1 MNQYNKKVVQGK
13 EQFSDLELAK
23 SRAALLKNK
32 AIENIGEF
40 LEEFETNF
48 TQRGGKVIWAQDAEE
63 ALKEVML
70 IMNRVGAK
78 SIVKGKSMVTEEIK
92 LNEELE
98 KNDIESIETDLGE
111 YIVQLRGEPPY
122 HIVTPAMHLSKE
134 DIAETFNEKMGTP
147 IDATPE
153 YITNFVRN
161 ELRAKYT
168 TADVGI
174 TGGNF
179 IVSDIGAI
187 ATTENEGNG
196 LMSTAFPKVQIAIV
210 GIEKVIPSL
219 DDLDLLWPLLSAY
232 GTGQKVTV
240 YNNLFMG
247 PKQDDEADGPEEMY
261 VILLDNNRTT
271 LLAKPKQRQALSCI
285 RCGACLNACPVYQT
299 VGGHTYG
306 TVYSGPIGAVITPH
320 LAGMSKFKHLS
331 FASSLCGKCTEVC
344 PVKIDI
350 HKHLLTNRSD
360 SVKDISSSKAEKIVW
375 FFWKTAMLKRSKMDK
390 GGPKLKNYILNK
402 FFKKQWGDRRDL
414 PVVAD
419 KSFNQRWKEINHIK

>member
-1 MNQYNKKVVQGK
+1 
-13 EQFSDLELAK
+13 
-23 SRAALLKNK
+23 
-32 AIENIGEF
+32 
-40 LEEFETNF
+40 
-48 TQRGGKVIWAQDAEE
+48 
-63 ALKEVML
+63 
-70 IMNRVGAK
+70 
-78 SIVKGKSMVTEEIK
+78 
-92 LNEELE
+92 
-98 KNDIESIETDLGE
+98 
-111 YIVQLRGEPPY
+111 
-122 HIVTPAMHLSKE
+122 MHLSKE

-247 PKQDDEADGPEEMY
+247 PKQDDETDGPEEMY
-261 VILLDNNRTT
+261 VVLLDNNRTA
-271 LLAKPKQRQALSCI
+271 LLAKAEQRQALSCI

-299 VGGHTYG
+299 IGGHSYG
-306 TVYSGPIGAVITPH
+306 TVYSGPIGAVISPH
-320 LAGMSKFKHLS
+320 LGGLGKYKHLS

-344 PVKIDI
+344 PVKIDL

-360 SVKDISSSKAEKIVW
+360 SVKHSSSNKAEKLVW
-375 FFWKTAMLKRSKMDK
+375 FFWKTAMMKRSKMDK
-390 GGPKLKNYILNK
+390 GGPKLKNFILNK
-402 FFKKQWGDRRDL
+402 FFQEQWGERRNL
-414 PVVAD
+414 PVVAK